1 MTSAIRFP
9 RLRLLTLLLAAATLT
24 ACATGGSGDD
34 DAPRGSRNH
43 IIRAELES
51 LDQLNAYQAVERL
64 RPNWLRSRVGRT
76 PAAIVDGNPSSS
88 LGVLRSIRATDV
100 EEMRFLSASDATT
113 RYGTGYDGG
122 AIAVNMLRGG

>member
-1 MTSAIRFP
+1 MKSAIRFP
-9 RLRLLTLLLAAATLT
+9 RLPLLTLLLAAATLA
-24 ACATGGSGDD
+24 ACATGGSGNDD
-34 DAPRGSRNH
+34 GPRGSRDH
-43 IIRAELES
+43 IVRAELES
-51 LDQLNAYQAVERL
+51 LSQLNAFQAVERL

-76 PAAIVDGNPSSS
+76 PEAIIDGSPSSS

-122 AIAVNMLRGG
+122 AIVVNMLRGG